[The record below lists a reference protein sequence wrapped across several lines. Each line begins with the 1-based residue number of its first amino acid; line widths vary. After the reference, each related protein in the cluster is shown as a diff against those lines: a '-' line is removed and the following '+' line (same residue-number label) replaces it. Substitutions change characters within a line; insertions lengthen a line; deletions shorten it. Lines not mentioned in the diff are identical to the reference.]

1 MCKEKLCDKRSKTVN
16 SQLRIATSTANTLTA
31 VSFSLK
37 SPGGGIKIPCT
48 YILLRVSTLF
58 LSQKFHL
65 RSSLLLI
72 YSGVG
77 GELIRGVKYVLG
89 KCGWT
94 GWAYMR
100 GSICGGGF
108 IGGEIRYDCEEA
120 LHIPRPPVLRN
131 WQSFVKCIQMFFK
144 DIHENFLT

>member
-16 SQLRIATSTANTLTA
+16 SQLRIATSTAKTLTA

-48 YILLRVSTLF
+48 YILIRVSTLF
-58 LSQKFHL
+58 PSQKFSYRAYL
-65 RSSLLLI
+65 QR
-72 YSGVG
+72 G

-94 GWAYMR
+94 GWAYLR

-120 LHIPRPPVLRN
+120 LHIPTPPLLRN